1 LGGWVF
7 DFLLELGAATGI
19 AGAFTETV
27 GEVTAASVVEVA
39 VKEPK

>member
-7 DFLLELGAATGI
+7 NFRLDLGAAIGV
-19 AGAFTETV
+19 AGTFMETV
-27 GEVTAASVVEVA
+27 GEVAGASVVEVV